1 MAFAQKW
8 LTRLFLW
15 IANAKSNWQFPML
28 YKNID
33 GNNMGWE
40 TLTGV
45 IKYYLFYAGPF
56 IFGLTV
62 FILFFCFSKKDFLK
76 NMWNYLKSDRN
87 MFIIFLCF
95 ATFFSISEIFP
106 RFPGIALL
114 PDRSWVFTGIFFSI
128 FLFAFIRIEE
138 RLNLNFKKIYISL
151 FFLYFVGISGAIYI
165 NYQKSFLITQE
176 ELRSANWIKKNLPDN
191 RLIFSYKQNFIEF
204 YSESTNIS
212 ITKDLYFGNDLKKTE
227 LFIEKRLPK
236 ILTAEED
243 EYFIKYRDYMGEK
256 INEINASLNNN
267 ETNSY
272 KKIET
277 TTSFAKDII
286 KISGDFINGL
296 PPSNSPHKNAYI
308 YFSKAEPRNP
318 YLQRPYEKNRSVA
331 ENDIFIFD
339 IYPEKFQRIYQAN
352 NEEVI
357 IWKILFT
364 PLEKNN

>member
-1 MAFAQKW
+1 
-8 LTRLFLW
+8 LSVL
-15 IANAKSNWQFPML
+15 
-28 YKNID
+28 
-33 GNNMGWE
+33 
-40 TLTGV
+40 
-45 IKYYLFYAGPF
+45 AGQ
-56 IFGLTV
+56 
-62 FILFFCFSKKDFLK
+62 FILTIK
-76 NMWNYLKSDRN
+76 NH
-87 MFIIFLCF
+87 
-95 ATFFSISEIFP
+95 
-106 RFPGIALL
+106 
-114 PDRSWVFTGIFFSI
+114 
-128 FLFAFIRIEE
+128 
-138 RLNLNFKKIYISL
+138 
-151 FFLYFVGISGAIYI
+151 
-165 NYQKSFLITQE
+165 LITQE